1 MQVRT
6 ETSIITSVRALTD
19 HDRPPRRYLSGRLCA
34 YHAWPLYAASS
45 TVEKQSAEENA
56 HEASQVGAEALYAAP
71 GDTLQKTADLLGNL
85 FRTSKEEADKVQR
98 GHEKKVRN
106 ALEQEKSG
114 QVRPNQK

>member
-1 MQVRT
+1 M
-6 ETSIITSVRALTD
+6 
-19 HDRPPRRYLSGRLCA
+19 RLIPA
-34 YHAWPLYAASS
+34 RHRLAD
-45 TVEKQSAEENA
+45 VEKQSAEENA

-71 GDTLQKTADLLGNL
+71 GEADTLQKTADLLGNL

-98 GHEKKVRN
+98 GHEEKVRN